1 MVRFHPPPPS
11 LPQIAAN
18 TPKTQRSARGPQK
31 IAGIIPARLA
41 STRLPRKVLRE
52 LAARPLLAWV
62 VDAAR
67 ACPQLDEVIVA
78 TDSDEVAALCE
89 SQGWEFRMTSADLQ
103 S

>member
-1 MVRFHPPPPS
+1 M
-11 LPQIAAN
+11 AA
-18 TPKTQRSARGPQK
+18 TPHKTQR

-52 LAARPLLAWV
+52 LAGRPLLAWV

-78 TDSDEVAALCE
+78 TDSDEVAALCK
-89 SQGWEFRMTSADLQ
+89 SQGWDFRMTSADLQ
-103 S
+103 SGTDRLHAVAQELRPTST